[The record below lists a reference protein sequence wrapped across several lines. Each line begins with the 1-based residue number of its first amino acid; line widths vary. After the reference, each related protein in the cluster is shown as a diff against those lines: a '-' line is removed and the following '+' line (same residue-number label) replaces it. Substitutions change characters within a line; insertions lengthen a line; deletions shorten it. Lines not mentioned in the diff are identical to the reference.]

1 MKVLFATSE
10 AVPFVASGGLAE
22 VSGALP
28 RALRNNRIAC
38 RVIMPLYSDIN
49 PELRASLKYITNFQ
63 VPLSWRN
70 QYCGLFEGNANGVK
84 YYFLDNEYYF
94 KREGLYGFYD
104 DAERFAFFSKAVVEA
119 IQHLDFIPDILHCN
133 DWQTALAPV
142 YLDLYYRQNPSYI
155 SIKTIFTIH
164 NIQYQGK
171 YGMEILETVVG
182 IGLEHAELLQM
193 DDCVNFVKGAVES
206 ADRVTTVSPTYANE
220 LLDPWFAHGLDR
232 LLVRRKFKLSGI
244 LNGID
249 TKSYD
254 PATDPA
260 LWKNY
265 SVDKLEGRAANR
277 TQLLESLDLPEY
289 EDAMVVAMV
298 TRLVAHKG
306 LDLVKYVFEEMLSHG
321 IQFIILGTGEHVY
334 EDFFRYMQEK
344 YPDRVRIISG
354 FIPELARRI
363 YGGADAFLMP
373 SKTEPCG
380 LAQMISARYGALP
393 IVRETGGLYDTIR
406 DAGQED
412 GNGFTFK
419 TYNAHDMLGAID
431 RARGIFN
438 NKEQWKAL
446 QINAM
451 SADFSWG
458 RSAKE
463 YIKLYQSI
471 LPEEEV

>member
-1 MKVLFATSE
+1 
-10 AVPFVASGGLAE
+10 
-22 VSGALP
+22 
-28 RALRNNRIAC
+28 
-38 RVIMPLYSDIN
+38 
-49 PELRASLKYITNFQ
+49 
-63 VPLSWRN
+63 
-70 QYCGLFEGNANGVK
+70 
-84 YYFLDNEYYF
+84 
-94 KREGLYGFYD
+94 
-104 DAERFAFFSKAVVEA
+104 
-119 IQHLDFIPDILHCN
+119 
-133 DWQTALAPV
+133 
-142 YLDLYYRQNPSYI
+142 
-155 SIKTIFTIH
+155 
-164 NIQYQGK
+164 
-171 YGMEILETVVG
+171 
-182 IGLEHAELLQM
+182 
-193 DDCVNFVKGAVES
+193 
-206 ADRVTTVSPTYANE
+206 
-220 LLDPWFAHGLDR
+220 
-232 LLVRRKFKLSGI
+232 
-244 LNGID
+244 
-249 TKSYD
+249 
-254 PATDPA
+254 
-260 LWKNY
+260 
-265 SVDKLEGRAANR
+265 
-277 TQLLESLDLPEY
+277 
-289 EDAMVVAMV
+289 
-298 TRLVAHKG
+298 
-306 LDLVKYVFEEMLSHG
+306 
-321 IQFIILGTGEHVY
+321 
-334 EDFFRYMQEK
+334 MQEK